1 MNLYDINFLQ
11 VMTNNILLFQIVALA
26 DGSGY
31 QTVTLVQ
38 TNNSEPN
45 NYVLYVVKQNDKN
58 DETNVSMEISQDDP
72 DPDDPD
78 VSNVYDFNDGE
89 DPTNTKKTEVIVSLT
104 SI

>member
-1 MNLYDINFLQ
+1 M
-11 VMTNNILLFQIVALA
+11 A
-26 DGSGY
+26 DGGGY

-38 TNNSEPN
+38 TGAESN

-58 DETNVSMEISQDDP
+58 DETSNVSVDMSHDDP

-89 DPTNTKKTEVIVSLT
+89 DPSKRAFKIVRYKKKQIINVLNNF
-104 SI
+104 

>member
-1 MNLYDINFLQ
+1 MG
-11 VMTNNILLFQIVALA
+11 

-38 TNNSEPN
+38 TDSESN

-58 DETNVSMEISQDDP
+58 DEASNVSMDISQDDP

-78 VSNVYDFNDGE
+78 VGNVYDFNDGE
-89 DPTNTKKTEVIVSLT
+89 DPSKRTLKVVR
-104 SI
+104 

>member
-1 MNLYDINFLQ
+1 MG
-11 VMTNNILLFQIVALA
+11 

-38 TNNSEPN
+38 ADTESN
-45 NYVLYVVKQNDKN
+45 NYVLYVVKQSEKN
-58 DETNVSMEISQDDP
+58 DETSNVSMDIPQDDR

-89 DPTNTKKTEVIVSLT
+89 DPTKKTLKVVR
-104 SI
+104 